1 MKSSEKRI
9 KTLPIIITLSVIAVA
24 VVTIFLLQFLNG
36 SDTSGSSDYIMPAK
50 PRFIYTKNKVLYMYD
65 DGTSERM
72 SEDIC
77 DKYTLTADR
86 LIYLSYSDLWYRDIE
101 SKDNKPHKIA
111 PGVTAYNV
119 NSDGSKI
126 AYITQNGDIF
136 TGTTDGKTEKVGENC
151 SDSKELFIND
161 SGDRIGYFTNDRKF
175 ILADVSQGNEIIL
188 SELIRSDSSVKCSD
202 DLSVIIIGE
211 FYYIE
216 SESENDIYIY
226 SDNGKTKNVIENARI
241 IKAYPEKNSMYYTK
255 DGSLYYYEKGES
267 AKIQDNYSYEYYNFD
282 LCATDVPVMVAYSE
296 KGFLIAKQGK
306 TEEITLNASSSI
318 VRKVSDD
325 GNTLIFTAS
334 TDGGSKIYR
343 LDLSDGSDKTPAA
356 IDDDTDQTRI
366 TLTSDKKVV
375 YSKTEYGSP
384 LRNIYVDGK
393 LIAENAD
400 SDNISYLDGSFFYI
414 KNAYG
419 TDEEEP
425 ANVLTI
431 NTDGKE
437 TAIKDEVN
445 RYCVL
450 DKDNIMMI
458 CGIDYEADFR
468 GGTLYLYK
476 DGKTVK
482 VDEEVTEIVN
492 AVKRYDKID
501 LDYYSMQ

>member
-77 DKYTLTADR
+77 R
-86 LIYLSYSDLWYRDIE
+86 
-101 SKDNKPHKIA
+101 
-111 PGVTAYNV
+111 
-119 NSDGSKI
+119 
-126 AYITQNGDIF
+126 
-136 TGTTDGKTEKVGENC
+136 
-151 SDSKELFIND
+151 
-161 SGDRIGYFTNDRKF
+161 
-175 ILADVSQGNEIIL
+175 
-188 SELIRSDSSVKCSD
+188 
-202 DLSVIIIGE
+202 
-211 FYYIE
+211 
-216 SESENDIYIY
+216 
-226 SDNGKTKNVIENARI
+226 
-241 IKAYPEKNSMYYTK
+241 
-255 DGSLYYYEKGES
+255 
-267 AKIQDNYSYEYYNFD
+267 
-282 LCATDVPVMVAYSE
+282 
-296 KGFLIAKQGK
+296 
-306 TEEITLNASSSI
+306 
-318 VRKVSDD
+318 
-325 GNTLIFTAS
+325 
-334 TDGGSKIYR
+334 
-343 LDLSDGSDKTPAA
+343 
-356 IDDDTDQTRI
+356 
-366 TLTSDKKVV
+366 
-375 YSKTEYGSP
+375 
-384 LRNIYVDGK
+384 
-393 LIAENAD
+393 
-400 SDNISYLDGSFFYI
+400 FFYI

-482 VDEEVTEIVN
+482 VDEEVTSIET